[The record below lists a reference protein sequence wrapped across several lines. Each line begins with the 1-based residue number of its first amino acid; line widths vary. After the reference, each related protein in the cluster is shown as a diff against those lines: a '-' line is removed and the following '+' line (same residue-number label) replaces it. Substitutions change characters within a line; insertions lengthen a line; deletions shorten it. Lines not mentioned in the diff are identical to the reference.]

1 MTLCALMNADTSDS
15 NTPGLASLYRAPGM
29 SLDILETVF
38 NNADAHVQTDFLM
51 HLMHTG
57 GPAEADLADFASLGK
72 AHSYKGHESY
82 DKNYSLQ
89 ILCKHQRCDK
99 RMSERHVLHITE
111 ADKLQIFLKFLHSHP
126 ARPNQE
132 EPLRITDRRRQVFA
146 KANTTLLLEVQMAEF
161 PYQATTQNF
170 DFVVSEISKAFL
182 RRYNRPEYRFTK
194 SIHHAETW
202 NEGKYGFIVIG

>member
-1 MTLCALMNADTSDS
+1 MTRCAVMNADTSYS
-15 NTPGLASLYRAPGM
+15 NTPGLASLYLASGM

-38 NNADAHVQTDFLM
+38 NNADVHVQSDFLM
-51 HLMHTG
+51 YLMNTG
-57 GPAEADLADFASLGK
+57 GPAEADLANFASLGK
-72 AHSYKGHESY
+72 AHLYKGHESY

-89 ILCKHQRCDK
+89 ILCKHHRCDK

-132 EPLRITDRRRQVFA
+132 EPLMITDRRQVFA
-146 KANTTLLLEVQMAEF
+146 KENTTLLLEVKMADF
-161 PYQATTQNF
+161 PYQATTQIF
-170 DFVVSEISKAFL
+170 EFVVSEISKAFL